1 MDTSGLATVS
11 DGRPVLLRISD
22 LVIGGSPRLGG
33 VDDEH
38 VRLLAELT
46 QQLPP
51 ILVHRRTMRVLDG
64 VHRVRAAQLR
74 GHARIEAEFHD
85 GNEQEA
91 FLLAVERNIAHGL
104 PLSLTDR
111 KAAAARILAAWP
123 HRSDRAIAAS
133 TGLSDR
139 TVRTIR
145 QRSNAGSSQS
155 NARVGQDG
163 RVRPMSTVEGRL
175 RAWEIMRARPETA
188 LRAVAESAGVSLGT
202 VHDVRERMR
211 RGENPVP
218 ARQASAA
225 APPTAPPPRQPA
237 KPAAPSRTRDVRT
250 TLDRL
255 RRDPSLRFTENG
267 RSMLRWLGT
276 HTIAVED
283 WQDLLAGTPAHCAE
297 MIADLAWHTADAW
310 QRFARELEQRE
321 S

>member
-1 MDTSGLATVS
+1 MDTTGLATVS
-11 DGRPVLLRISD
+11 DRRPVLLRIGD
-22 LVIGGSPRLGG
+22 LVIDGSPRLGG
-33 VDDEH
+33 VDEDH

-64 VHRVRAAQLR
+64 VHRVRAAQLK
-74 GHARIEAEFHD
+74 GHGTIEAEFHD

-91 FLLAVERNIAHGL
+91 FLLAVERNVAHGL

-175 RAWEIMRARPETA
+175 RAWEIMRDRPGTA

-211 RGENPVP
+211 RGESPVP
-218 ARQASAA
+218 ARQANAA
-225 APPTAPPPRQPA
+225 APSAPPRQPA
-237 KPAAPSRTRDVRT
+237 KPATPARSRDVRT
-250 TLDRL
+250 TLERL

-283 WQDLLAGTPAHCAE
+283 WQDLLASTPAHCTE
-297 MIADLAWHTADAW
+297 MIAELAWHTADAW

-321 S
+321 P